1 MFHSR
6 ITRRCLASLLLA
18 ALTALTITGLYLLHY
33 FHAYTMKKEQDAL
46 VLNAQIIEQMLAA
59 QDFQDSH
66 KFPPLLQQLSNN
78 TGLRITIL
86 RVDGTVLADTSEP
99 AATLDNHFQRPEV
112 QQAFAHEY
120 GTAIRYSATLG
131 ENRMYVAI
139 PVYAEGRLMGIIRT
153 SNSLAAAEASYRTL
167 EQALIAAIF
176 LSIAIALLLAIWLAK
191 RQVAP
196 LRRLSHDAAIIAHG
210 NYGHRITWHSEDEFG
225 QLIQTINLLTENLG
239 RRIAGARAEAE
250 KLSLVLEQM
259 DNAVMLIDQQGH
271 ITDTNR
277 KAQELFG
284 LGSQPLKCHSIHL
297 LGSAGLSET
306 AQRVSRRQQPET
318 ITYVH
323 RSGQP
328 AANASHTFTI
338 FLTPFPGRDAS
349 EILAVFHD
357 ISLLQEINERQAE
370 FISNAAHELSTP
382 LTSISGFAETL
393 LEDDCRQPELTQHFA
408 QVIYDQSQRMNR
420 LIQDL
425 LQLAR
430 LETLS
435 QRQDLCLTPVPVQ
448 EAICAV
454 LSQLAPSFQEK
465 KQTVLFPSA
474 EDDSLKELQVAAI
487 PELFRQILRNLLE
500 NANKYTPAGGRI
512 SIGLEATPQRLA
524 IRITD
529 NGIGIAPE
537 HLPRIFDRFYR
548 IDKARARSTGG
559 NGIGLSLVHYL
570 TELFHGSIQAE
581 STLGQG
587 TTFTLHFP
595 PFNPQA

>member
-6 ITRRCLASLLLA
+6 ITRRCLASFLLA
-18 ALTALTITGLYLLHY
+18 TLTALTITGLLLLQY
-33 FHAYTMKKEQDAL
+33 FHAYTMQKEQDAL
-46 VLNAQIIEQMLAA
+46 MLNAQIIEQTLAA
-59 QDFQDSH
+59 QGLSRSNERTG
-66 KFPPLLQQLSNN
+66 LLQQLSDN

-86 RVDGTVLADTSEP
+86 NMDGTVLMDTSEP
-99 AATLDNHFQRPEV
+99 AAKLDNHFQRQEV
-112 QQAFAHEY
+112 QQALAHEY
-120 GTAIRYSATLG
+120 GTAIRYSDTLG

-139 PVYAEGRLMGIIRT
+139 PVYQDGQLVRIIRT
-153 SNSLAAAEASYRTL
+153 SNSLAAAEASYQTL
-167 EQALIAAIF
+167 RQALIAAIL
-176 LSIAIALLLAIWLAK
+176 LSAVIAFVLAVWLAK

-196 LRRLSHDAAIIAHG
+196 LQRLRQDAAIIAHG
-210 NYGHRITWHSEDEFG
+210 DYGHRINWRSGDEFD
-225 QLIQTINLLTENLG
+225 QLIQTINLLTGNLS
-239 RRIAGARAEAE
+239 RRIAEASAEAA
-250 KLSLVLEQM
+250 KLALVLEQM
-259 DNAVMLIDQQGH
+259 DNAVMLIDSRGQ
-271 ITDTNR
+271 IIEANR
-277 KAQELFG
+277 QAQELFQ
-284 LGSQPLKCHSIHL
+284 LKDQPLKRHSIHL

-306 AQRVSRRQQPET
+306 AQRVSRTQCPET
-318 ITYVH
+318 ITYQ
-323 RSGQP
+323 RGSGQSAP
-328 AANASHTFTI
+328 ASHTFTI
-338 FLTPFPGRDAS
+338 FLTPFPGQDTAQ
-349 EILAVFHD
+349 ILTVFHD

-382 LTSISGFAETL
+382 LTALSGFAETL
-393 LEDDCRQPELTQHFA
+393 ATQNVQQPELTHHFA
-408 QVIYDQSQRMNR
+408 QVIYEQAQRMNR

-435 QRQDLCLTPVPVQ
+435 HSQELSLTPVSVQ
-448 EAICAV
+448 PAIRSV
-454 LSQLAPSFQEK
+454 LAQLSPCFQEK

-474 EDDSLKELQVAAI
+474 KDTAPNDLQIAAV
-487 PELFRQILRNLLE
+487 PGLFRQIIRNLLE
-500 NANKYTPAGGRI
+500 NANKYTPAGGKI
-512 SIGLEATPQRLA
+512 HIFLEASPQGIT
-524 IRITD
+524 IRIAD